1 MDMSFSIQALSIE
14 HLTQHYRE
22 MKPGV
27 YNVPGEIDD
36 QVARLKL
43 KTMGTKIDTLTPE
56 QSKYLTG
63 WQEGT

>member
-1 MDMSFSIQALSIE
+1 
-14 HLTQHYRE
+14 

-56 QSKYLTG
+56 QRKYLTG